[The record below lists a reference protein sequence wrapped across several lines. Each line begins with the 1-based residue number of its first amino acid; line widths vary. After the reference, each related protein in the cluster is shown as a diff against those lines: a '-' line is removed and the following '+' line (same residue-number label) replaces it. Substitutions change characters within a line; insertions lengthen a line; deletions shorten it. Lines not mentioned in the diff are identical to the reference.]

1 MKKKSFIS
9 LSSKF
14 TKLHKNNVFKMFL
27 KVVKRIISL
36 KISFIYLMFQ
46 EDIFPFLL
54 PYLLPLI
61 HITLTGSVYT
71 TIAVA
76 VERCVT
82 VLAPFTQL
90 KVNNAVAA
98 VAAVEFD

>member
-1 MKKKSFIS
+1 M
-9 LSSKF
+9 L
-14 TKLHKNNVFKMFL
+14 
-27 KVVKRIISL
+27 
-36 KISFIYLMFQ
+36 
-46 EDIFPFLL
+46 
-54 PYLLPLI
+54 LI
-61 HITLTGSVYT
+61 HITLTGSIYT